1 MLLEL
6 LSDQKVMFRVVYIFC
21 FALLFIAYAVN
32 RSMKS
37 KKQGQTFF
45 QRHKKAGTLLTNVFF
60 FFSTPLIWFIWS
72 IFTKDGE
79 ALIAVIAMLIII
91 SNHINFRK
99 EECA

>member
-37 KKQGQTFF
+37 KKQRQTFF
-45 QRHKKAGTLLTNVFF
+45 QRHKKAGTLLTNVC
-60 FFSTPLIWFIWS
+60 FFSTPLIWLIWS

-79 ALIAVIAMLIII
+79 ALIAVVAMLIII